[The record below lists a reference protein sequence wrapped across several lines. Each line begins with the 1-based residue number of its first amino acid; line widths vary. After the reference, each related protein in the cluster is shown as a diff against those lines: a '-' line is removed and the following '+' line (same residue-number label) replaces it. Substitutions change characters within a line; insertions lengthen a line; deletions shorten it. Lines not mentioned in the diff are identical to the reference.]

1 MTTPTAKP
9 RKGQTTRRQNRGN
22 KGATVTTTPEAI
34 ERRERDLQCVELRKA
49 GATWQSIADTLGFAD
64 PGHAYK
70 RFQVVMKDYPREDVE
85 TARNIISDR
94 YDAMIRALWPKV
106 LKGNEWAIDRVTRI
120 SESQAKLLGANR
132 PEKLEL
138 SVGGTELDAALRELE
153 VEMKARA
160 GGAPVPVE

>member
-1 MTTPTAKP
+1 MADLP
-9 RKGQTTRRQNRGN
+9 QTTRRQNRGN

-34 ERRERDLQCVELRKA
+34 ARRERDLKCVELRKA
-49 GATWQSIADTLGFAD
+49 GATWQAIADTVGYAD
-64 PGHAYK
+64 PGHAY
-70 RFQVVMKDYPREDVE
+70 RGFQAVMKDYPREDVE

-120 SESQAKLLGANR
+120 SEAQAKLLGANR

-138 SVGGTELDAALRELE
+138 SVGATALDTALRELE
-153 VEMKARA
+153 AEMKARA
-160 GGAPVPVE
+160 AGSPVPVE